1 LSHLTD
7 VEKIDTNKMTVWCRL
22 PTIFSRRFALRTAG
36 LLALCVA
43 LTTTLLFADASR
55 ALTGVNKT
63 IAFQGRLQYA
73 SGGVVA
79 DGNYNIQFKIYQ
91 DGAGTAA
98 GNPGGT
104 LKWTESYVNNGGTS
118 GVQVKNGYL
127 SVNLGSVNAFGTS
140 VDWNQDTLWL
150 SMNIAGSAAACTTF
164 GTAPCAADGEML
176 PMQRMTAVPQ
186 ALNSNA
192 VGGKT
197 ADNLVQLA
205 QGVQTDASTNTSSI
219 FINKT
224 GTGNL
229 LQLQNTATDVFT
241 IGNAGDLTLGSNA
254 NKTISVGTS
263 GATTPGRSLTVSGGG
278 GGSGAGSNGG
288 DLLLQGGAGG
298 GTNSSGGGVVIDAGV
313 SNGSGT
319 LGSIS
324 IGTANAAN
332 IQIGSTGGLAGGT
345 TQTITIGG
353 LNYAGSTQN
362 IVIGSG
368 NGAQGGSTTIQ
379 SKNNTTITTDGVSRA
394 TFDTSGNLFLGN
406 GASSVTPA
414 AFAIQGTSS
423 SASGVTGG
431 ALTVQGGGTTTGNAN
446 GGNLILKGGTGS
458 GTGSNG
464 LVVLTTPTFQS
475 SGSVQTCSGSATTL
489 GITQTSVDSNSVVP
503 VASTSS
509 ASCVISLPN
518 PSITTAGRIVYVT
531 ADGTSTANFS
541 LSVNGGGT
549 GNVVMMRAYTTAT
562 MVWNGSAWTVA
573 GASSSTTLQAA
584 YDNTIQNSGGAEL
597 IVSKTSNTNGLTIRD
612 STGAN
617 TVNGALL
624 NVQSG
629 SASNLFSV
637 NSTVTE
643 YASNPGAESYSGAT
657 NTFPSSTWSAQGTGA
672 SISRNITTNN
682 NTIATGQAS
691 TSVTTTGSTDSGVK
705 NQIVDPTNST
715 PTAIA
720 LAANNHYN
728 VSFSARLPTGAS
740 IFNDLKVDYSRD
752 GTTTGLTNCAS
763 SQTVAINV
771 WTKVNCSFTAP
782 ASGITT
788 GNAIFIRQ
796 TAGASRVFYVD
807 NISVTIAADYSLAT
821 DGGVNDAGNF
831 ATNWTTT
838 NGGNATVTQTSLDSN
853 TASSSAK
860 VDVTTGAQYA
870 GGKNK
875 LSINPITNT
884 RYRVTAYA
892 KQTAG
897 AAFSDFTIR
906 YTRDGGTNYVN
917 CEDYNTQAVPG
928 AWTKISCYINTD
940 GTGAS
945 NPQIAFTE
953 GSSAVRT
960 FLIDDF
966 SMTLATPSTPNVQ
979 IGSGSNGGPT
989 TLLTLDR
996 AASAPIAGDNDA
1008 LLGSMYYDTTIGK
1021 LQCYEADGWGSC
1033 GSAPDNIITISPE
1046 YSNAVMH
1053 GTGVGTMTSDI
1064 CSDTLDIN
1072 DGSSSQPTICGTN
1085 ETRNFYKWTSPQ
1097 ASAQA
1102 YSIYVTYQ
1110 LPSTLKAFTSGTTSL
1125 QAKTDSS
1132 NASVVYQIYRSNSSG
1147 LNPCGSS
1154 ISVATGNV
1162 AWQTGLATAGSDPFT
1177 CSFSAGD
1184 SIVFKVTMSSASN
1197 ANAYIG
1203 NLGFTFSNK

>member
-1 LSHLTD
+1 
-7 VEKIDTNKMTVWCRL
+7 MTVWCHL
-22 PTIFSRRFALRTAG
+22 STIFNRRQVLRLAG
-36 LLALCVA
+36 LLSLCVA
-43 LTTTLLFADASR
+43 LTTTLLFADITR
-55 ALTGVNKT
+55 ATAGVNET
-63 IAFQGRLQYA
+63 VSYQGRLQYA

-79 DGNYNIQFKIYQ
+79 DGHYNVQFKIYQ
-91 DGAGTAA
+91 DGTGTSA

-118 GVQVKNGYL
+118 GVEVKNGYMT
-127 SVNLGSVNAFGTS
+127 VNLGSVNPFGTS

-150 SMNIAGSAAACTTF
+150 SMNIAGSATACTTF

-176 PMQRMTAVPQ
+176 PMQQMTAVPQ
-186 ALNSNA
+186 ALNSKA

-197 ADNLVQLA
+197 VDNLVQMA

-224 GTGNL
+224 GSGNL

-263 GATTPGRSLTVSGGG
+263 GATTPGRSLTISGGG

-298 GTNSSGGGVVIDAGV
+298 GTNSTGGNVTIDAGV
-313 SNGSGT
+313 SNGTGD
-319 LGSIS
+319 LGSVS
-324 IGTANAAN
+324 IGVANAAN
-332 IQIGSTGGLAGGT
+332 IQIGSTGGLAGSA

-353 LNYAGSTQN
+353 LNYAGSSQN
-362 IVIGSG
+362 VIVGTG

-379 SKNNTTITTDGVSRA
+379 SKNNTAIITDGVQRA
-394 TFDTSGNLFLGN
+394 TFDTSGKLYLGN
-406 GASSVTPA
+406 GSSNVSPT

-423 SASGVTGG
+423 STTGVTGG

-446 GGNLILKGGTGS
+446 GGNLILGGGNGS
-458 GTGSNG
+458 GTGVNG

-475 SGSVQTCSGSATTL
+475 SGAVQTCSGSTASL
-489 GITQTSVDSNSVVP
+489 GITQTSVDSNSVIP

-518 PSITTAGRIVYVT
+518 PTITTAGRIVYIT
-531 ADGTSTANFS
+531 ADGTSTANFT

-549 GNVVMMRAYTTAT
+549 GNIVMMRAYTTAT

-612 STGAN
+612 STGTNA
-617 TVNGALL
+617 VNGALL

-629 SASNLFSV
+629 SASNLLSV
-637 NSTVTE
+637 NSNVTE
-643 YASNPGAESYSGAT
+643 YASNSGAEAYSGAT
-657 NTFPSSTWSAQGTGA
+657 TSFPSTTWTAQGTGA
-672 SISRNITTNN
+672 SITRNTTTNN

-691 TSVTTTGSTDSGVK
+691 VGVTTTGSTDSGVK

-715 PTAIA
+715 PTAVA

-728 VSFSARLPTGAS
+728 VSFAVRLPSGAS
-740 IFNDLKVDYSRD
+740 IFNDLKVDYSKD
-752 GTTTGLTNCAS
+752 GTTSSLTSCTTA
-763 SQTVAINV
+763 QTVAINV

-788 GNAIFIRQ
+788 SNAIFIRQ
-796 TAGASRVFYVD
+796 TGAASRVFYVD
-807 NISVTIAADYSLAT
+807 NLSVTVAADYSLAT
-821 DGGVNDAGNF
+821 DGGVNDIVNF
-831 ATNWTTT
+831 NTNWPTTGSGSTTT
-838 NGGNATVTQTSLDSN
+838 YTNTSSN
-853 TASSSAK
+853 TASYSAQS
-860 VDVTTGAQYA
+860 DITA
-870 GGKNK
+870 GGTYKGIRNN
-875 LSINPITNT
+875 LSINPMTST

-892 KQTAG
+892 KLASG
-897 AAFSDFTIR
+897 AAFTDLTIR
-906 YTRDGGTNYVN
+906 YTPNGSSFVN
-917 CEDYNTQAVPG
+917 CEDYNTQAVTST
-928 AWTKISCYINTD
+928 WSKITCYVNT
-940 GTGAS
+940 AS
-945 NPQIAFTE
+945 TTVSAPQIEF
-953 GSSAVRT
+953 SAATPSARV

-979 IGSGSNGGPT
+979 IGSGSNGGAT

-996 AASAPIAGDNDA
+996 AASAPISGDNDA
-1008 LLGSMYYDTTIGK
+1008 LLGSMYYDTTVGK
-1021 LQCYEADGWGSC
+1021 LQCYESDGWGSC

-1064 CSDTLDIN
+1064 CSDTLNIN
-1072 DGSSSQPTICGTN
+1072 DGSSSQPTICSTN

-1097 ASAQA
+1097 ASAQT
-1102 YSIYVTYQ
+1102 YSVYVTYQ
-1110 LPSTLKAFTSGTTSL
+1110 LPSTFKAFTSAATSL

-1132 NASVVYQIYRSNSSG
+1132 NASVAYEVYRSSGSG
-1147 LNPCGSS
+1147 LALCGSS

-1162 AWQTGLATAGSDPFT
+1162 SWQTGVAAAGSDPFT
-1177 CSFSAGD
+1177 CGFVAGD
-1184 SIVFKVTMSSASN
+1184 SIVFKITMSSQSN

-1203 NLGFTFSNK
+1203 NLGFTFNNK